1 MLLFIWYFVIN
12 TCVHNIFFL
21 DETDKI
27 KKEAFQ
33 TKLNEYTKRAEE
45 LKATLYVSKIKIK
58 SEQLEEKPSTSS
70 NDDEHS
76 PSLGKY

>member
-1 MLLFIWYFVIN
+1 MYLKL
-12 TCVHNIFFL
+12 FL
-21 DETDKI
+21 DETDQA

-58 SEQLEEKPSTSS
+58 NKKSEEKSSMSS

-76 PSLGKY
+76 PKLGKY